1 MTPPVPLFPLNPDK
15 AEWSVWDFPDV
26 VDHWNFPGYEGKKMT
41 VSVYSNCEQIE
52 LFLNG
57 ESLGKQEN
65 TVDKKKY
72 ACLGSTL
79 CSWNIESR
87 EL

>member
-1 MTPPVPLFPLNPDK
+1 MREKDDSICIL
-15 AEWSVWDFPDV
+15 
-26 VDHWNFPGYEGKKMT
+26 
-41 VSVYSNCEQIE
+41 NCEQVE

-65 TVDKKKY
+65 TADKKNTL
-72 ACLGSTL
+72 AWESAL

-87 EL
+87 KL